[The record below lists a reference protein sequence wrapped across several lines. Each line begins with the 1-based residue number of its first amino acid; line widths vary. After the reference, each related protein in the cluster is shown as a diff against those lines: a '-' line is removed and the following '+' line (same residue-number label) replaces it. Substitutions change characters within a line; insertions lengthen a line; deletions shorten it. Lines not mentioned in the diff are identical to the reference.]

1 MYSTSWYFSRMN
13 MRDTCSFESH
23 NPWEMLTIKKDNI
36 MTTYEWKSWLNVCI
50 SESVETTE
58 LLRRNDFLG
67 DNIAIIYQPKA
78 RYIPIAWDSTSRSG
92 HNTNYFLKS
101 VIWQCLSYSN
111 QIKTSSI
118 SYIGAAWIMPV
129 PTLTPFDTLD
139 MNWCNETC
147 IIQDKKTVCM
157 G

>member
-50 SESVETTE
+50 SKSVEATE

-78 RYIPIAWDSTSRSG
+78 RYIPIAWDSTIRSQ
-92 HNTNYFLKS
+92 HQLLPEECDLTIVLLKS
-101 VIWQCLSYSN
+101 NQNFFHILHRCCLN
-111 QIKTSSI
+111 HACANT
-118 SYIGAAWIMPV
+118 
-129 PTLTPFDTLD
+129 DTF
-139 MNWCNETC
+139 
-147 IIQDKKTVCM
+147 
-157 G
+157 